1 MKLQGNDMTVMVY
14 ADGVYQSIA
23 YARTC
28 ELDIE
33 SRMVEVGCALT
44 GKWRRLK
51 KRGLQWT
58 SSTMYLMAEAEQSA
72 DILRMAREK
81 ARVAVVFGT
90 IERVDDGMVLNNKV
104 KISGEAL
111 LTSARVTAQR
121 GDVVTMAA
129 ELVGQG
135 RLVELM
141 RPWILA
147 SGKWSMSGIW
157 INKEIWR

>member
-1 MKLQGNDMTVMVY
+1 
-14 ADGVYQSIA
+14 
-23 YARTC
+23 
-28 ELDIE
+28 
-33 SRMVEVGCALT
+33 
-44 GKWRRLK
+44 
-51 KRGLQWT
+51 
-58 SSTMYLMAEAEQSA
+58 MYLMAEAEQSA